1 MFGGLNEITGSI
13 HKQRH
18 FFEGE
23 KKREMGGKNKM
34 RAKKINSGA
43 DMFA

>member
-13 HKQRH
+13 HKQHH

-23 KKREMGGKNKM
+23 KKWEMGGKNKI
-34 RAKKINSGA
+34 RAKKIHSGA
-43 DMFA
+43 DLFA